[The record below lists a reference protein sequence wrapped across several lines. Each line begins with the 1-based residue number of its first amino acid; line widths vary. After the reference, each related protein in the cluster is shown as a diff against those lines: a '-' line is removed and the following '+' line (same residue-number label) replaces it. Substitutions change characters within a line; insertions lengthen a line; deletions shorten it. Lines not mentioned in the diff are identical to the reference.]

1 MKEQFRR
8 MASGNQ
14 GLDAELN
21 IESKSI
27 INTIVCKFGGTSLA
41 DANQIRKAAEIIRA
55 DSKRRFVVVSAPGKR
70 TSNDKKIT
78 DLLFLCHSLVKQ
90 GLNSAFAFDLIR
102 ERFMEIADK
111 LGVPEMFDWL
121 RDVQF
126 EIASGADSDW
136 VASRGE
142 YLNARLI
149 ASFLG
154 ATFVDAADVVVFG
167 SDGRIKA
174 DETYERVAARFATES
189 GIVVVP
195 GFYGKDISGKI
206 RCFSRGGSDITG
218 AIVARSVYAEVYEN
232 WTDVSGLLMADPR
245 LISNPKP
252 IAEVTYREQRELS
265 YMGATV
271 LHDEAVFPVR
281 EAGIPIHIR
290 NTNDPEAPGTIIVTT
305 RDSST
310 STLVG
315 IAGHKGFAIIFT
327 EKALMNA
334 EIGYGRRMLELLE
347 ARGIPYEHA
356 PTSIDT
362 MSVVVRADLLEGR
375 EEQIVLDIKNI
386 LKPDR
391 IDVLHDL
398 ALIATVGEGM
408 SNKIG
413 MAGKLFAA
421 LGEAGINIRMIDQ
434 GASEINIIVGVIGS
448 DFEKAMQA
456 IYAAFVEPA

>member
-1 MKEQFRR
+1 MLSAIADDGGASEVVMEQEH
-8 MASGNQ
+8 Q
-14 GLDAELN
+14 DW
-21 IESKSI
+21 
-27 INTIVCKFGGTSLA
+27 IVCKFGGTSLA
-41 DANQIRKAAEIIRA
+41 DADQIRKVAEIVHSDAR
-55 DSKRRFVVVSAPGKR
+55 RRFVVVSAPGKR
-70 TSNDKKIT
+70 TKNDKKIT
-78 DLLFLCHSLVKQ
+78 DLLYLCHSLVQQ
-90 GLNSAFAFDLIR
+90 GLNSAFAFDVIR
-102 ERFMEIADK
+102 ERYLAIADK
-111 LGVPEMFDWL
+111 LEVPEMFDWL
-121 RDVQF
+121 RDVQVQ
-126 EIASGADSDW
+126 IASGADRDW

-149 ASFLG
+149 ASVLG
-154 ATFVDAADVVVFG
+154 GTFVDAADIVVFG
-167 SDGRIKA
+167 TEGRIRTK
-174 DETYERVAARFATES
+174 ETYERIAGRLFPID
-189 GIVVVP
+189 GIIVIP
-195 GFYGKDISGKI
+195 GFYGMDMAGRI

-218 AIVARSVYAEVYEN
+218 AIVARAIFAGVYEN

-245 LISNPKP
+245 LIENPKP

-290 NTNDPEAPGTIIVTT
+290 NTNDPTAPGTKIVTT
-305 RDSST
+305 RDSSN

-315 IAGHKGFAIIFT
+315 VAGHKGFVTIFT

-334 EIGYGRRMLELLE
+334 EVGYGRRMLELLE

-362 MSVVVRADLLEGR
+362 MSVIIRGDFLEDR
-375 EEQIVLDIKNI
+375 EEQVVQDIKNI
-386 LKPDR
+386 LRPDR
-391 IDVLHDL
+391 IEVLHDL

-421 LGEAGINIRMIDQ
+421 LGEAGVNIRMIDQ
-434 GASEINIIVGVIGS
+434 GASEINIIIGVMGH
-448 DFEKAMQA
+448 DFEKAMTA
-456 IYAAFVEPA
+456 IYAAFVE